1 MRLPLMTKL
10 YNVIKLIRARAKTD
24 TQGQICRFHIKS
36 CFLED
41 HNWGQNIIDKELLL
55 EGSST
60 KS

>member
-1 MRLPLMTKL
+1 MTKL

-24 TQGQICRFHIKS
+24 TQGQICRFHIKDRELL
-36 CFLED
+36 LED
-41 HNWGQNIIDKELLL
+41 HNWGQNIKDKELLL